1 MKSNDYMVSRYA
13 RSTRMFFV
21 RFFYSRC
28 HRHEGIDETYTH
40 TKDAIIIVVVVVVV
54 VVDVSF
60 SSSLFFTLL
69 LVFFPLLSL
78 SRAFLF
84 YICVVF
90 LVVLTSEHHN
100 PMSLSLS
107 FDERAVK

>member
-40 TKDAIIIVVVVVVV
+40 TKDAIIVVV